1 MCWAD
6 EGTPSVTLGGSNID
20 YVKPDGITTNHVAS
34 QINGNET
41 LWSIQYKGLA
51 FGVPYISS

>member
-34 QINGNET
+34 QITGNET